1 MVRITHHRIK
11 CIGCGYCEE
20 LVPFRWQMD
29 SDDGK
34 INLVGAKG
42 KRDIYTMQVSD
53 DELEAHQEAAE
64 SCPVNIIRVE
74 SV

>member
-20 LVPFRWQMD
+20 LAPFRWQMD
-29 SDDGK
+29 GQDGK
-34 INLVGAKG
+34 STLLGAKG
-42 KRDIYTMQVSD
+42 KRDIYTLQVTD
-53 DELEAHQEAAE
+53 DELEANQEAAD

>member
-20 LVPFRWQMD
+20 VAPTRWRMD
-29 SDDGK
+29 GNDGK
-34 INLVGAKG
+34 SSLIDAKG
-42 KRDIYTMQVSD
+42 KREIYTMQVTD
-53 DELEAHQEAAE
+53 DELEANQEAAE

-74 SV
+74 TV